1 VKRSIG
7 RRQLLGGAAALA
19 GELHPAILDRAVERS
34 SLGGLFEQRI
44 STDRNK
50 TFKPDPRA
58 YQLAADAFRLDR
70 EQILFVA
77 SAGWDVAGARRCYAA
92 NSRSGSS
99 FAIASRRSF
108 TVRMRDSSS
117 SGMRMESF
125 SSK

>member
-1 VKRSIG
+1 MPCIGCYACFVFFVFPPLLPIVDPTTAGARRTTVKRSIG

-70 EQILFVA
+70 EQILFV
-77 SAGWDVAGARRCYAA
+77 
-92 NSRSGSS
+92 
-99 FAIASRRSF
+99 
-108 TVRMRDSSS
+108 
-117 SGMRMESF
+117 
-125 SSK
+125 